1 MMTSIDYSTPQ
12 VLIDSPRI
20 ARVLD
25 DEIQIQTERMRQ
37 LATLQ
42 EEEEEEEEEEIE
54 ETASVNYSSG
64 DFQYAG
70 VLYWNG

>member
-1 MMTSIDYSTPQ
+1 MMTNIIYDTPQ
-12 VLIDSPRI
+12 VLVDSPRV

-37 LATLQ
+37 SVTLQ
-42 EEEEEEEEEEIE
+42 EEEEIE
-54 ETASVNYSSG
+54 ETASVYYSSG

>member
-12 VLIDSPRI
+12 VLVDSPRV

-37 LATLQ
+37 PATLQ
-42 EEEEEEEEEEIE
+42 EEEEIEIE
-54 ETASVNYSSG
+54 ETASVYYSSG
-64 DFQYAG
+64 DFQYTG

>member
-1 MMTSIDYSTPQ
+1 MMTSIDYNPPQ
-12 VLIDSPRI
+12 VLVDSPRV

-37 LATLQ
+37 PVTLQ
-42 EEEEEEEEEEIE
+42 EEIEVETEEI
-54 ETASVNYSSG
+54 TNVYYSSG
-64 DFQYAG
+64 DFQYTG